1 MSAQCN
7 RFVQNAWKK
16 ELCSNCFKPREEHT
30 LLEETLRLN
39 IGRAFAHVRTDNLKI
54 QSILR
59 CKGAFQRDQKKK
71 SVAFPECLTEII
83 GYGGDDF
90 LSDGEEEDEQ
100 DFVESFGA
108 DDDWAPDSEEERALG
123 NLTRANT
130 NFNTIT
136 ANLTEIVPAHETSK
150 STAARSF
157 ASLMLGRIQKDSDGK
172 KTTLLVSVTPF
183 GGDETLPTAKR
194 PSDKKANGF
203 ANGVAK
209 PPKHKVAEN
218 ADKTEITLKNAKKID
233 VEAKKDER
241 KEQRHTAATEKI
253 VDMPLITPNNLIS
266 VVQRNESIGAD
277 DAKDR
282 TREASVDNTEENLEV
297 AKLDKKAGNVARS
310 SATKKPDNEKLK
322 VPVQPAQNG
331 TKGELEFSRVTRK
344 SPEVSGARNDG
355 SDRGIELSLTP
366 LARSDAEEAAE
377 SDRPMLARGK
387 DGNKV
392 ATSADSKSVN
402 EHLSPEA
409 RKVEGEAA
417 PTEKKFSFEESRELA
432 GEPDGKADEEEV
444 TEPPAL
450 PRSPPPMEAR
460 PPLQGQT
467 SKPATITTEP
477 RPSFLHG
484 AVNLELKV
492 KPAVPQ
498 KPINFSKSFTASSE
512 GNGQPKKTYALPPPL
527 LQNAASRSAQ
537 STGPQPQEQASPP
550 RPATKDKSEELEA
563 AATGQSASRDR
574 DQQEYQMSP
583 AQNPA
588 KSGCQEFGA
597 AARSPV
603 QELGTSK
610 ACPGVKA
617 KAAAPLSVARSQ
629 TADGGDNE
637 SLEEVALDAQCTTTE
652 SIRSPSKRRMAPK
665 PPAADSV
672 EELAPSASL
681 FARNPGANF
690 KSDSPV
696 VREKEKRERA
706 SSCSPKFRKAVSDLP
721 DPTSAQS
728 SDPASRR
735 TISLSQ
741 DSLTSGQEV
750 REEKKRGRSRF
761 SLKRFLR
768 MGSRKDVDMV
778 SGHAS
783 NGRIDE
789 IPSTPQ
795 PKPRLEIIHPL
806 ELDGAAV
813 EVVGNDRISRISE
826 DQPDSCGPRNDAG
839 RATRSPLSAAS
850 HAAVRPGKPPPPP
863 RNQSLEDWSRLDPA
877 SKPVR
882 PPPPRVETKQLPPRS
897 DKSSSKSPSSS
908 SSTSSTSS
916 SSSSSS
922 SSWQP
927 ATTSD
932 SIYANLGEVRSSLA
946 PSKPQRT
953 ASMRDQATS
962 QPILKKHGSS
972 SQALNQDYEAV
983 AVTAPPTSD
992 SLTSN
997 DSHVYE
1003 CLSSSP
1009 ECDSNL
1015 ELRHGSG
1022 SHVTCKRKSDS
1033 NAMELAAEFKFHHQT
1048 FVRSTSLPYCG
1059 SETESE
1065 LYAPYGFYTGDEG
1078 PEEDQD
1084 WKSKDD
1090 ELRISRLR
1098 QRRGRSIVHRS
1109 LEDNYG
1115 AVVVANH
1122 EALAQF
1128 LEQLNQTPQ
1137 VPAGLR
1143 ALKNTN
1149 PRLSHFGLDTN
1160 TATSVG
1166 RRIFYSAT
1174 WNELNVTLCV
1184 SFDLAAHVSRKEF
1197 YLAPIIEF
1205 IDSVPRE
1212 ITDKACLSG
1221 NKQLEVIDRKHFPT
1235 RKKGKKE
1242 MTFSLAATVSVL
1254 PRLQVNTIQSF
1265 GGTVRDIHDEGIV
1278 REASFVLL
1286 QFVTA
1291 LKSLQARGIEES
1303 ARNLSNLVLCRE
1315 DKEACYKLYL
1325 LQGLNVDTNEERGEE
1340 RVSLCQC
1347 ALVALQ
1353 QLNLTNKLP
1362 LIQELLMREKAVT
1375 LSQVKSVLE
1384 FSLWGPADV
1393 TLGGPRDREVTLQR
1407 WLDLERANVLHA
1419 LVRTRAP
1426 LTVTDEY
1433 QLLFLVRTSAKI
1445 MGEASLLLD
1454 EQRNRLSRIR

>member
-1 MSAQCN
+1 MSTQCN

-30 LLEETLRLN
+30 LPEETFRLN
-39 IGRAFAHVRTDNLKI
+39 IGKALNYVKTDNVKI

-59 CKGAFQRDQKKK
+59 GKAVSQKDQKKK
-71 SVAFPECLTEII
+71 SVAFTERLTEVI

-90 LSDGEEEDEQ
+90 VSEGEEEDEQ
-100 DFVESFGA
+100 DLVESFNG
-108 DDDWAPDSEEERALG
+108 DDDTLPDSEEERALG

-136 ANLTEIVPAHETSK
+136 ANLTEIVSTNETSK
-150 STAARSF
+150 SSTTTRSF
-157 ASLMLGRIQKDSDGK
+157 ASLMLGRIQKDSEGK

-183 GGDETLPTAKR
+183 GGDESLPTAKR
-194 PSDKKANGF
+194 PSDKKVNGF
-203 ANGVAK
+203 VNGLTNFTK
-209 PPKHKVAEN
+209 SKLMET
-218 ADKTEITLKNAKKID
+218 DKSETMSKSMKKTD
-233 VEAKKDER
+233 VDARKEEKKDQ
-241 KEQRHTAATEKI
+241 KFSSGMEKI
-253 VDMPLITPNNLIS
+253 VDMPLITSNNLIS
-266 VVQRNESIGAD
+266 VMQRNESGDPD
-277 DAKDR
+277 DTKDR
-282 TREASVDNTEENLEV
+282 TSESNIINVERNLENS
-297 AKLDKKAGNVARS
+297 KSDKKAANIPRS
-310 SATKKPDNEKLK
+310 QPIKKFDNEKSK
-322 VPVQPAQNG
+322 IPAQASQNG
-331 TKGELEFSRVTRK
+331 VKIEYDFTGKVTKKARDVSRIENESLDK
-344 SPEVSGARNDG
+344 
-355 SDRGIELSLTP
+355 GIELTLTP
-366 LARSDAEEAAE
+366 LKNEAEDAAE
-377 SDRPMLARGK
+377 SDRSIVVRGK
-387 DGNKV
+387 DANKID
-392 ATSADSKSVN
+392 ATLNDSRKIVKDDPLLL
-402 EHLSPEA
+402 EV
-409 RKVEGEAA
+409 RKVEGEAT
-417 PTEKKFSFEESRELA
+417 PVEKKFSFEESRESA
-432 GEPDGKADEEEV
+432 GEPDGKADEEEM

-450 PRSPPPMEAR
+450 PKSPPPIETKHPVQAETCKT
-460 PPLQGQT
+460 PI
-467 SKPATITTEP
+467 ITTEP

-484 AVNLELKV
+484 TVHSESKM
-492 KPAVPQ
+492 KPMVPQ
-498 KPINFSKSFTASSE
+498 KPTNFLAKSSPTSPDT
-512 GNGQPKKTYALPPPL
+512 NGKKSYVLPPPSV
-527 LQNAASRSAQ
+527 QNAAGKPAS
-537 STGPQPQEQASPP
+537 STGANNVPPPEQITSS
-550 RPATKDKSEELEA
+550 RLTATKDKSEEQVAVSLLDQNRGSSNADTPKDLEQRENE
-563 AATGQSASRDR
+563 TSRFQINSKSVCQGIESKLPTVEMSASKT
-574 DQQEYQMSP
+574 SP
-583 AQNPA
+583 GS
-588 KSGCQEFGA
+588 K
-597 AARSPV
+597 
-603 QELGTSK
+603 SK
-610 ACPGVKA
+610 ASS
-617 KAAAPLSVARSQ
+617 SVVRSQ
-629 TADGGDNE
+629 TTDSADSTDNPE
-637 SLEEVALDAQCTTTE
+637 VDEEISDPQFSTVE
-652 SIRSPSKRRMAPK
+652 SIRSPNKRRMAPK
-665 PPAADSV
+665 PPAIDST
-672 EELAPSASL
+672 EELAPSCSL

-721 DPTSAQS
+721 DPTSAQTC
-728 SDPASRR
+728 DPASRR

-741 DSLTSGQEV
+741 DSLASGPEV
-750 REEKKRGRSRF
+750 REEKKRGRPRF

-783 NGRIDE
+783 NSRIDE

-826 DQPDSCGPRNDAG
+826 DQPDSCGSRNDAG
-839 RATRSPLSAAS
+839 RATRSPLSAGS
-850 HAAVRPGKPPPPP
+850 HAAARPGKPPPPP

-882 PPPPRVETKQLPPRS
+882 PPPPRVETKQLPSRN
-897 DKSSSKSPSSS
+897 DKSSTKSSPS

-916 SSSSSS
+916 SSTSSSS
-922 SSWQP
+922 TSSWQP
-927 ATTSD
+927 AASTTSD

-972 SQALNQDYEAV
+972 SPALNQDYETV

-1015 ELRHGSG
+1015 ELRHTGV
-1022 SHVTCKRKSDS
+1022 SHLSCKRKSDS
-1033 NAMELAAEFKFHHQT
+1033 NAMEPASEFKFHHQT

-1084 WKSKDD
+1084 WKNKDD

-1128 LEQLNQTPQ
+1128 LDQLNQTPQ
-1137 VPAGLR
+1137 MLAGLR

-1149 PRLSHFGLDTN
+1149 PRVSHFGIDAN
-1160 TATSVG
+1160 TSITVG
-1166 RRIFYSAT
+1166 RRIFCSAT
-1174 WNELNVTLCV
+1174 WNELNVTLCIA
-1184 SFDLAAHVSRKEF
+1184 FDLATHVSRKEF

-1205 IDSVPRE
+1205 IDSPPRE
-1212 ITDKACLSG
+1212 ITDKTCLRG
-1221 NKQLEVIDRKHFPT
+1221 NKKLE
-1235 RKKGKKE
+1235 
-1242 MTFSLAATVSVL
+1242 ATISVL
-1254 PRLQVNTIQSF
+1254 PRLQVNTIQLY
-1265 GGTVRDIHDEGIV
+1265 GATIKDLHDEGTI

-1303 ARNLSNLVLCRE
+1303 ARSLNNVVLCRE
-1315 DKEACYKLYL
+1315 DKDAYYRLYL
-1325 LQGLNVDTNEERGEE
+1325 LQGLNVETNEERDEE

-1353 QLNLTNKLP
+1353 QLNLASRLP
-1362 LIQELLMREKAVT
+1362 LIQELLVREKAVT
-1375 LSQVKSVLE
+1375 LSQVKSILE

-1393 TLGGPRDREVTLQR
+1393 TFGGPREREVTLQR

-1454 EQRNRLSRIR
+1454 EQRNRLVRTR

>member
-1 MSAQCN
+1 MSTQCN

-30 LLEETLRLN
+30 LPEETFRLN
-39 IGRAFAHVRTDNLKI
+39 IGKALNYGKTDNVKI

-59 CKGAFQRDQKKK
+59 GKTVSSQKDQRKK
-71 SVAFPECLTEII
+71 SVAFTERLTEII

-90 LSDGEEEDEQ
+90 FSDGDEGDEQ
-100 DFVESFGA
+100 DFVESFNGG
-108 DDDWAPDSEEERALG
+108 DDALPDSEEERALG

-136 ANLTEIVPAHETSK
+136 ANLTEIVSANETSK
-150 STAARSF
+150 PPTTTKSF
-157 ASLMLGRIQKDSDGK
+157 ASLMLGRIQKDSEGK

-183 GGDETLPTAKR
+183 GGDESLPTAKR
-194 PSDKKANGF
+194 PSDKKMNGF
-203 ANGVAK
+203 VNGFTNFSRSK
-209 PPKHKVAEN
+209 TAETDKSETTARSTKK
-218 ADKTEITLKNAKKID
+218 ADVD
-233 VEAKKDER
+233 AKKDE
-241 KEQRHTAATEKI
+241 KKDQKYSPGMEKI
-253 VDMPLITPNNLIS
+253 VDMPLITSNNLIS
-266 VVQRNESIGAD
+266 VVQRNTEPGCDSDNSKNKTSESNVTNAEG
-277 DAKDR
+277 KS
-282 TREASVDNTEENLEV
+282 ECGKS
-297 AKLDKKAGNVARS
+297 DKKSANWALPRS
-310 SATKKPDNEKLK
+310 QPTRNSSDNEKSRL
-322 VPVQPAQNG
+322 PAQASSNG
-331 TKGELEFSRVTRK
+331 VKIECELAGKIGKKEQ
-344 SPEVSGARNDG
+344 ENDK
-355 SDRGIELSLTP
+355 GIELTLTP
-366 LARSDAEEAAE
+366 LKNEATDDAAE
-377 SDRPMLARGK
+377 SDRSMHVRGK
-387 DGNKV
+387 E
-392 ATSADSKSVN
+392 ASKISVSSN
-402 EHLSPEA
+402 EGRKLVVGDDPPLYEV

-417 PTEKKFSFEESRELA
+417 IVEKRFSFEESRESA
-432 GEPDGKADEEEV
+432 GEPDGKADEEQV

-450 PRSPPPMEAR
+450 PNTPPPVEAKSALHGETR
-460 PPLQGQT
+460 NTPVI
-467 SKPATITTEP
+467 ATEP

-484 AVNLELKV
+484 VVHATESKV
-492 KPAVPQ
+492 KPTVPQ
-498 KPINFSKSFTASSE
+498 KPTNFLAKAGAVASSDGNAKKSHNPLSIQSAAVAGASSVSSAEQITSSPRLATIKDKPEDQIAAAVDQNRGSQPDQRENRTSPSRRDVSKPACQVVESKSPSADVSSS
-512 GNGQPKKTYALPPPL
+512 
-527 LQNAASRSAQ
+527 SRSSSGVKSKTPLTVARNE
-537 STGPQPQEQASPP
+537 TADAVDKRAECPQEA
-550 RPATKDKSEELEA
+550 EEEILDSQLSA
-563 AATGQSASRDR
+563 A
-574 DQQEYQMSP
+574 
-583 AQNPA
+583 
-588 KSGCQEFGA
+588 
-597 AARSPV
+597 
-603 QELGTSK
+603 
-610 ACPGVKA
+610 
-617 KAAAPLSVARSQ
+617 
-629 TADGGDNE
+629 
-637 SLEEVALDAQCTTTE
+637 E

-665 PPAADSV
+665 PPAADPA
-672 EELAPSASL
+672 EELPPSSSL

-706 SSCSPKFRKAVSDLP
+706 SSCSPKFRKAVSELP
-721 DPTSAQS
+721 DPTSAQT

-741 DSLTSGQEV
+741 DSLTSGPDV
-750 REEKKRGRSRF
+750 REEKKRGRPRF

-778 SGHAS
+778 GGHAS
-783 NGRIDE
+783 SSRIDE

-813 EVVGNDRISRISE
+813 EVVGNDRINRINE
-826 DQPDSCGPRNDAG
+826 DQPDSCGLRSDAA
-839 RATRSPLSAAS
+839 RATRSPLSTGS

-882 PPPPRVETKQLPPRS
+882 PPPPRVETKQPPSRS
-897 DKSSSKSPSSS
+897 EVKSSTKSSSSS
-908 SSTSSTSS
+908 SSTSSS

-927 ATTSD
+927 AASTTSD

-953 ASMRDQATS
+953 ASMRDQAAS
-962 QPILKKHGSS
+962 QPIVKKHGSS
-972 SQALNQDYEAV
+972 SPALNQDYEAV

-1015 ELRHGSG
+1015 ELRHGGG
-1022 SHVTCKRKSDS
+1022 SHLTCKRKSDS
-1033 NAMELAAEFKFHHQT
+1033 NAMEPAAEFKFHHQT

-1084 WKSKDD
+1084 WKNKDD

-1128 LEQLNQTPQ
+1128 LDQLNQTPQ
-1137 VPAGLR
+1137 TPAGLR

-1149 PRLSHFGLDTN
+1149 PRLSHFGIDAN
-1160 TATSVG
+1160 TSITVG
-1166 RRIFYSAT
+1166 RRIFCSAT

-1184 SFDLAAHVSRKEF
+1184 AFDLATHVSRKEF
-1197 YLAPIIEF
+1197 YLAPVIEF
-1205 IDSVPRE
+1205 IDSPPKE
-1212 ITDKACLSG
+1212 IADRACPPG
-1221 NKQLEVIDRKHFPT
+1221 NKQLE
-1235 RKKGKKE
+1235 
-1242 MTFSLAATVSVL
+1242 ATISVL
-1254 PRLQVNTIQSF
+1254 PRLQASTIQLF
-1265 GGTVRDIHDEGIV
+1265 GASIKDLHDEGTI

-1303 ARNLSNLVLCRE
+1303 ASSLNNVVLCRE
-1315 DKEACYKLYL
+1315 DKDAYYRLYL
-1325 LQGLNVDTNEERGEE
+1325 LQGLNVETNEEREEE

-1353 QLNLTNKLP
+1353 QLNLVSRLP
-1362 LIQELLMREKAVT
+1362 LIRELLVREKAVT
-1375 LSQVKSVLE
+1375 LSQVKSILE

-1393 TLGGPRDREVTLQR
+1393 TFGGAREREITLQR

-1445 MGEASLLLD
+1445 MSEASLLLD
-1454 EQRNRLSRIR
+1454 EQRNRLVRPR

>member
-1 MSAQCN
+1 MSTQCN

-30 LLEETLRLN
+30 LPEETLRMN
-39 IGRAFAHVRTDNLKI
+39 IGRALTNAKTDNLKI
-54 QSILR
+54 QGILR
-59 CKGAFQRDQKKK
+59 VRTSHKEQKKK
-71 SVAFPECLTEII
+71 SVAFPECLTVII

-90 LSDGEEEDEQ
+90 FTDGEEDDEQ
-100 DFVESFGA
+100 DFIESFNG
-108 DDDWAPDSEEERALG
+108 DDDAVPDSEEERALG

-130 NFNTIT
+130 SFNTIT
-136 ANLTEIVPAHETSK
+136 ANLTEAVAAPETTKASA
-150 STAARSF
+150 TARSF
-157 ASLMLGRIQKDSDGK
+157 ASLMLGRIQKDSEGK

-183 GGDETLPTAKR
+183 GGDESLPTAKR
-194 PSDKKANGF
+194 PVDKKVNGF
-203 ANGVAK
+203 VNGLSSS
-209 PPKHKVAEN
+209 KHKPAEN
-218 ADKTEITLKNAKKID
+218 ADKSEITLKSVKKLDVKAKRD
-233 VEAKKDER
+233 DRA
-241 KEQRHTAATEKI
+241 EQKQLSGMEKI
-253 VDMPLITPNNLIS
+253 VDMPLITSNSIIS
-266 VVQRNESIGAD
+266 VIQRDSTEDCD
-277 DAKDR
+277 DA
-282 TREASVDNTEENLEV
+282 REKTKEGMGDNAERILEPGKGDKRANVSRYSVK
-297 AKLDKKAGNVARS
+297 KLDS
-310 SATKKPDNEKLK
+310 EKLK
-322 VPVQPAQNG
+322 VPVQGSQSYAKIDYEIIG
-331 TKGELEFSRVTRK
+331 GVTKR
-344 SPEVSGARNDG
+344 SPEIFTSKEEGL
-355 SDRGIELSLTP
+355 DRGIELTLTP
-366 LARSDAEEAAE
+366 LSKHDNEEAE
-377 SDRPMLARGK
+377 SQRSMVREK
-387 DGNKV
+387 DTVTLLTHVKLEDTSSPVLSKV
-392 ATSADSKSVN
+392 
-402 EHLSPEA
+402 
-409 RKVEGEAA
+409 G
-417 PTEKKFSFEESRELA
+417 KKFSFEESRELA
-432 GEPDGKADEEEV
+432 GEPDGRADEEEV

-450 PRSPPPMEAR
+450 PRSPPPVEVR
-460 PPLQGQT
+460 PPFQGET
-467 SKPATITTEP
+467 SKTSVITTEP

-484 AVNLELKV
+484 TVNPESKT
-492 KPAVPQ
+492 KPVVPQ
-498 KPINFSKSFTASSE
+498 KPVNFATKCPATAFSDGHPQTKKS
-512 GNGQPKKTYALPPPL
+512 YVLPPPSV
-527 LQNAASRSAQ
+527 QNAAGIPVQTSGASGSPREQ
-537 STGPQPQEQASPP
+537 TPTPQTA
-550 RPATKDKSEELEA
+550 KDKIEEVQGGPVEISLI
-563 AATGQSASRDR
+563 
-574 DQQEYQMSP
+574 DQRVCNEIQKEDHRVLVQR
-583 AQNPA
+583 AQNAA
-588 KSGCQEFGA
+588 KLACQEFESAKSADSRPQG
-597 AARSPV
+597 V
-603 QELGTSK
+603 KSK
-610 ACPGVKA
+610 A
-617 KAAAPLSVARSQ
+617 PLTSTRCQ
-629 TADGGDNE
+629 PADAGDNE
-637 SLEEVALDAQCTTTE
+637 ALLVEEDLQDVHVE

-665 PPAADSV
+665 PPAADTA
-672 EELAPSASL
+672 EELAPSSTL
-681 FARNPGANF
+681 FARNPIATF

-706 SSCSPKFRKAVSDLP
+706 SSCSPKFRKAVSELP
-721 DPTSAQS
+721 DPTSAQAV
-728 SDPASRR
+728 DPASRR

-741 DSLTSGQEV
+741 DSLTTNQEV

-778 SGHAS
+778 GHSS
-783 NGRIDE
+783 NARIDE
-789 IPSTPQ
+789 IPTTPQ

-826 DQPDSCGPRNDAG
+826 DQTDSCGSRVDAA
-839 RATRSPLSAAS
+839 RATRSPPSTGA

-897 DKSSSKSPSSS
+897 DKSSTKS
-908 SSTSSTSS
+908 SSTSS

-922 SSWQP
+922 SSSWQP
-927 ATTSD
+927 SASTTSD
-932 SIYANLGEVRSSLA
+932 SIYANLAAEDVTGEVRSSLA

-962 QPILKKHGSS
+962 QPILKKHGTSNT
-972 SQALNQDYEAV
+972 ALNQDYEAV
-983 AVTAPPTSD
+983 AVTATTTSD

-1015 ELRHGSG
+1015 ELRHGGG
-1022 SHVTCKRKSDS
+1022 SHLTCKRKSDS
-1033 NAMELAAEFKFHHQT
+1033 NAMEPAAEFKFHHQT

-1149 PRLSHFGLDTN
+1149 PRLSHFNIDTN
-1160 TATSVG
+1160 TSIAAG

-1184 SFDLAAHVSRKEF
+1184 AFDLATHVSRKEF

-1205 IDSVPRE
+1205 IDSVPKE
-1212 ITDKACLSG
+1212 ITDRTCLLG
-1221 NKQLEVIDRKHFPT
+1221 NKQLE
-1235 RKKGKKE
+1235 
-1242 MTFSLAATVSVL
+1242 ATISVL
-1254 PRLQVNTIQSF
+1254 PRLQVSTIQSYGATT
-1265 GGTVRDIHDEGIV
+1265 GGMHDEGIV

-1303 ARNLSNLVLCRE
+1303 ARSLNNVVLCRE
-1315 DKEACYKLYL
+1315 DKDAYYRLYL
-1325 LQGLNVDTNEERGEE
+1325 LQGLNVDTNEEREE
-1340 RVSLCQC
+1340 ETVSLCQC

-1353 QLNLTNKLP
+1353 QLNLTSRLP

-1375 LSQVKSVLE
+1375 LSQVKSILE

-1393 TLGGPRDREVTLQR
+1393 TFGGPREREITLQR

-1419 LVRTRAP
+1419 LVRTRTP
-1426 LTVTDEY
+1426 LSVTDEY

-1454 EQRNRLSRIR
+1454 EQRARLARTR

>member
-1 MSAQCN
+1 MSTQCN

-16 ELCSNCFKPREEHT
+16 ELCSNCFKPREEHAPP
-30 LLEETLRLN
+30 EETLKLN
-39 IGRAFAHVRTDNLKI
+39 IGRALHFVKTDSVKI
-54 QSILR
+54 QGILR
-59 CKGAFQRDQKKK
+59 GKATGQKDQKKK
-71 SVAFPECLTEII
+71 TVAFPECLTEII

-90 LSDGEEEDEQ
+90 LSDADEDDEQ
-100 DFVESFGA
+100 DYGESFGA
-108 DDDWAPDSEEERALG
+108 DDDPPPDSEEERALG

-136 ANLTEIVPAHETSK
+136 AKLTAVVAANEASK
-150 STAARSF
+150 STSSTRSF
-157 ASLMLGRIQKDSDGK
+157 ASLMLGRIQKDSEGK

-183 GGDETLPTAKR
+183 GGDETLPTARR
-194 PSDKKANGF
+194 PADRKINGF
-203 ANGVAK
+203 VNGSSSPA
-209 PPKHKVAEN
+209 KHKINEN
-218 ADKTEITLKNAKKID
+218 GDKSETTLKAAKKPEAD
-233 VEAKKDER
+233 AKKDDR
-241 KEQRHTAATEKI
+241 KDQKYSSMEKI
-253 VDMPLITPNNLIS
+253 VDLPLITSNNFIP
-266 VVQRNESIGAD
+266 VMQRNDEDTKEKSSAD
-277 DAKDR
+277 AGKP
-282 TREASVDNTEENLEV
+282 
-297 AKLDKKAGNVARS
+297 DKKAGSIARS
-310 SATKKPDNEKLK
+310 PAIKKPDAEKPK
-322 VPVQPAQNG
+322 IPAQSHG
-331 TKGELEFSRVTRK
+331 SKTEYCRSK
-344 SPEVSGARNDG
+344 SDS
-355 SDRGIELSLTP
+355 SDKGIELTLTP
-366 LARSDAEEAAE
+366 LTRSDAEEAAE
-377 SDRPMLARGK
+377 SDRSMLRGK
-387 DGNKV
+387 EPAKIVVSTGNE
-392 ATSADSKSVN
+392 DSSM
-402 EHLSPEA
+402 EP
-409 RKVEGEAA
+409 RKFEEE
-417 PTEKKFSFEESRELA
+417 PKKFSCEESRELA
-432 GEPDGKADEEEV
+432 GEPDGKADEEEM

-450 PRSPPPMEAR
+450 PRSPPPLIEAR
-460 PPLQGQT
+460 PILQAD
-467 SKPATITTEP
+467 KPIIVTEP

-484 AVNLELKV
+484 AVNAELKV
-492 KPAVPQ
+492 KPVVPQ
-498 KPINFSKSFTASSE
+498 KPINFAK
-512 GNGQPKKTYALPPPL
+512 NPPADAKNHAKM
-527 LQNAASRSAQ
+527 QGGRSATGA
-537 STGPQPQEQASPP
+537 SGPQPQEQTSGPHPAS
-550 RPATKDKSEELEA
+550 KDKSDEPIADQLIPSNEIIPKDHARLPNTLHTQDFESSKPPE
-563 AATGQSASRDR
+563 SAPKTPGNSK
-574 DQQEYQMSP
+574 P
-583 AQNPA
+583 APP
-588 KSGCQEFGA
+588 CV
-597 AARSPV
+597 ARSPEV
-603 QELGTSK
+603 LDEDLDEEEGSESQVT
-610 ACPGVKA
+610 
-617 KAAAPLSVARSQ
+617 AAESTRS
-629 TADGGDNE
+629 N
-637 SLEEVALDAQCTTTE
+637 
-652 SIRSPSKRRMAPK
+652 KRRMAPK
-665 PPAADSV
+665 PPADSV
-672 EELAPSASL
+672 EELAPSSSL
-681 FARNPGANF
+681 FARNPIVTF

-721 DPTSAQS
+721 DPTNAQN

-778 SGHAS
+778 GGHAS
-783 NGRIDE
+783 GSRIDE

-826 DQPDSCGPRNDAG
+826 DQPDSCGNRNEA
-839 RATRSPLSAAS
+839 RTTRSPLSSGAS
-850 HAAVRPGKPPPPP
+850 QAAVRPGKPPPPP

-882 PPPPRVETKQLPPRS
+882 PPPPRVETKQLPSRS
-897 DKSSSKSPSSS
+897 DKSSAKSSSPSSVS
-908 SSTSSTSS
+908 SAS

-927 ATTSD
+927 AASTTSD
-932 SIYANLGEVRSSLA
+932 SIYANLAAEDVTGEVRSSLA

-972 SQALNQDYEAV
+972 TPALNQDYDGV
-983 AVTAPPTSD
+983 AVNAATTASD

-1009 ECDSNL
+1009 ECDSSL
-1015 ELRHGSG
+1015 ELRHGVA
-1022 SHVTCKRKSDS
+1022 SHLSSKRKSDS
-1033 NAMELAAEFKFHHQT
+1033 NAMEAGAEFKFHQQT
-1048 FVRSTSLPYCG
+1048 FARSTSLPYCG

-1128 LEQLNQTPQ
+1128 LEQLNQSPQ
-1137 VPAGLR
+1137 VAAGLR
-1143 ALKNTN
+1143 ALKNAN
-1149 PRLSHFGLDTN
+1149 PRISHFSIDTS
-1160 TATSVG
+1160 TSITVG

-1174 WNELNVTLCV
+1174 WNELNVSLCV
-1184 SFDLAAHVSRKEF
+1184 AFDLATHVSRKEF

-1205 IDSVPRE
+1205 IDSVPKE
-1212 ITDKACLSG
+1212 ITGGTCLPG
-1221 NKQLEVIDRKHFPT
+1221 NKQLE
-1235 RKKGKKE
+1235 
-1242 MTFSLAATVSVL
+1242 ATISVL
-1254 PRLQVNTIQSF
+1254 PRLQVSTIQSF
-1265 GGTVRDIHDEGIV
+1265 GSSTKDMHDEGTV

-1303 ARNLSNLVLCRE
+1303 ARSLSNVVLCRE
-1315 DKEACYKLYL
+1315 DKDAYYRLYL
-1325 LQGLNVDTNEERGEE
+1325 LQGLNVDTNEERDEE
-1340 RVSLCQC
+1340 RVSLCRC
-1347 ALVALQ
+1347 ALLALQ
-1353 QLNLTNKLP
+1353 QLNLTSRLP

-1393 TLGGPRDREVTLQR
+1393 TLGGPREREVTLQR

-1419 LVRTRAP
+1419 LVRTRSS

-1454 EQRNRLSRIR
+1454 EQRSRLTRAR